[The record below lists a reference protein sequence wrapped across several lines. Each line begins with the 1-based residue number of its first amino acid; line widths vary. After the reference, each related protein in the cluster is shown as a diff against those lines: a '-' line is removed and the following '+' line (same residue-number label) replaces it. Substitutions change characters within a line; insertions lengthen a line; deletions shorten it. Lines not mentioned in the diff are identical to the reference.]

1 LSLESN
7 RKKTRGQKEE
17 NLEIIQ
23 SFGYEKNSTPE
34 MAETCVEASSA
45 EEDIHQQT
53 SHFVSQGLLALFL
66 CSVYTCSAMP
76 FPALPLNP
84 PCKKKVI
91 STC

>member
-1 LSLESN
+1 
-7 RKKTRGQKEE
+7 
-17 NLEIIQ
+17 
-23 SFGYEKNSTPE
+23 

-84 PCKKKVI
+84 PCKKKSHFYLLNLWQTSMGV
-91 STC
+91 